1 MINAHSAKCI
11 CVWMEERTKNV
22 TQQKSTCII
31 LIRFSYHISVPCI
44 YVPNIQDAF
53 CCTLT
58 AKLHCVDTAITTG
71 AYPRKRQV
79 NKAITQ
85 KSNWNLTTIFF
96 CLPGWNLRIES
107 DCSTKRYFSL
117 LYSKLRNLLILIVL
131 TQIKLATHF

>member
-1 MINAHSAKCI
+1 MYMRVNGRKDKKCYTAEINLYNSY
-11 CVWMEERTKNV
+11 V
-22 TQQKSTCII
+22 
-31 LIRFSYHISVPCI
+31 RFSYHISVPCI

-85 KSNWNLTTIFF
+85 KNN
-96 CLPGWNLRIES
+96 
-107 DCSTKRYFSL
+107 
-117 LYSKLRNLLILIVL
+117 
-131 TQIKLATHF
+131 